1 MCIPRRLTFP
11 LGVGSHAEG
20 PALKGSFLFLG
31 AFKDCSENHSGG
43 YGALVFSLF
52 NDIAIVGDTPLDW
65 AAQSMSSDVS
75 LALRDDFRFYAT
87 PFWIGGKVYVFLGS
101 ARPFFPRFGG
111 AVPIQKSRRRFTCSI
126 GRRGVGLGRAWVS
139 LGWVFG
145 LFQGWFSAGL
155 GCCTAPRLA

>member
-20 PALKGSFLFLG
+20 PALKGSLLFLG

-75 LALRDDFRFYAT
+75 LGKNSFRDDFRFHAA
-87 PFWIGGKVYVFLGS
+87 P
-101 ARPFFPRFGG
+101 
-111 AVPIQKSRRRFTCSI
+111 
-126 GRRGVGLGRAWVS
+126 
-139 LGWVFG
+139 FG
-145 LFQGWFSAGL
+145 LAERFMFS
-155 GCCTAPRLA
+155 